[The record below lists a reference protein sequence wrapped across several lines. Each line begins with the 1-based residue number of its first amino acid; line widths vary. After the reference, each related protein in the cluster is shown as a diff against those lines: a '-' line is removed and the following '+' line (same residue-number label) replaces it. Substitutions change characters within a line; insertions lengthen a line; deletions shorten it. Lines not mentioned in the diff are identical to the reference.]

1 MNKGIFCVSIL
12 LILAVT
18 VAFAPITAQGI
29 TSSVEVVRQY
39 DYASGE
45 LPEGITIDKRGN
57 LYVSLNPLGQLWK
70 ISPDGTESILLDLGE
85 GGAGGLAVDAP
96 GNVYMTHFSFNP
108 ATQGV
113 YRVTKDGVSER
124 LPGTAAMVF
133 PNALALDKQGTL
145 YVTDSTSGAIW
156 RIPWGGSAQLWL
168 QHSLLEGLG
177 EIPGYPPIGANGIA
191 YRQGN
196 LYVANTEKGLIVQ
209 IPILPGGVAGEPQII
224 AQGPELYGL
233 DGIALDVHGRIY
245 AVLVLQSKFV
255 QIDPVDGDVTEL
267 LTVDDNLDEPASL
280 AFGTGKGNRQSVFVT
295 NFAVVPP
302 EAGYGPAVFKVDLGV
317 PGLPLP

>member
-1 MNKGIFCVSIL
+1 MNKGILCVNIL
-12 LILAVT
+12 FILAVT

-29 TSSVEVVRQY
+29 NSSVEVVRQY
-39 DYASGE
+39 DYASDE
-45 LPEGITIDKRGN
+45 LPEGIAVDKRGN
-57 LYVSLNPLGQLWK
+57 LYVSLSPLGQLWK
-70 ISPDGTESILLDLGE
+70 IRPDGTESILLDLGE

-133 PNALALDKQGTL
+133 PNALAFDKQGNL
-145 YVTDSTSGAIW
+145 YVTDSAFGAIW
-156 RIPWGGSAQLWL
+156 RIPQGGSAQLWL

-209 IPILPGGVAGEPQII
+209 IPILTGGNAGEPQII

-233 DGIALDVHGRIY
+233 DGIALDVHGHIY
-245 AVLVLQSKFV
+245 AVLVLQSKLV

-295 NFAVVPP
+295 NYAVIPP
-302 EAGYGPAVFKVDLGV
+302 EAGYGPAVLKVDLGV